1 MSTATTD
8 TTIYAV
14 WTAKPVT
21 TSGTKCRSFVQ
32 QRKAFKN
39 NSESLFGLWVRDDM
53 YVVYS
58 YSMRWPLFAW
68 EGGTWY
74 ANCDKYSMTT
84 SKHYSQAHPHS
95 DPAPLP
101 LTQKDMLRLIE
112 HGITGVAVGVPSSH
126 EATYEQFRQ
135 HKELYSV

>member
-1 MSTATTD
+1 MSTATTKPTRTIGRNCRQYVQSRKPFKNSNNTLYGCWIKPD
-8 TTIYAV
+8 IYAV
-14 WTAKPVT
+14 
-21 TSGTKCRSFVQ
+21 F
-32 QRKAFKN
+32 
-39 NSESLFGLWVRDDM
+39 
-53 YVVYS
+53 S
-58 YSMRWPLFAW
+58 YGNHWPLFAW

-84 SKHYSQAHPHS
+84 SKHYSQAHPWS

-101 LTQKDMLRLIE
+101 LHQKDMLRLIE